1 MPTTARRVLGVV
13 LAVLG
18 GALAVFGV
26 WTALKV
32 GPSGEAHFRVT
43 SKAPGA
49 LVVGSDV
56 LNSVDVPVRVT
67 ATRSDGGALRLV
79 AAPSADARAVLATS
93 AVSTVSGVHYPAGR
107 LDLRAS
113 GAGAP
118 TGINTAD
125 VWAASAQCAV
135 SAELMVDHG
144 RGHAASVGSFVDA
157 RLDMH

>member
-56 LNSVDVPVRVT
+56 LNSVDVPVRAI
-67 ATRSDGGALRLV
+67 ATRSDGGTLRLV
-79 AAPSADARAVLATS
+79 VAPSAGARAVPAAA
-93 AVSTVSGVHYPAGR
+93 AVYTCRGVDRPAGR
-107 LDLRAS
+107 PAVPATRA
-113 GAGAP
+113 
-118 TGINTAD
+118 
-125 VWAASAQCAV
+125 
-135 SAELMVDHG
+135 
-144 RGHAASVGSFVDA
+144 
-157 RLDMH
+157 